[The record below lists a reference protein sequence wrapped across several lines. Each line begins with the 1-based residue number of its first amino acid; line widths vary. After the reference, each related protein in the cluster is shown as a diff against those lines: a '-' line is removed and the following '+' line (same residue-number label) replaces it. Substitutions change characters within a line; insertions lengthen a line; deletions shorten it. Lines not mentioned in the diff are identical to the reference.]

1 MEDSPGEGRLQKGHE
16 VRASLVDLK
25 DFRDTGTEK
34 VRHMCFLG
42 PGGFEPPKKL
52 AQNEGLLGSDVNLFW
67 FKSHRSRV

>member
-1 MEDSPGEGRLQKGHE
+1 
-16 VRASLVDLK
+16 
-25 DFRDTGTEK
+25 
-34 VRHMCFLG
+34 MCFLG